1 MQNFISCYLIATSI
15 TSILIINVIM
25 MDNKQQIVGSSS
37 CNVCGHK
44 FVSNT
49 RLMSHM
55 QIHRTEPYKTCNICN
70 ESFDQEVSWRLHEE
84 KHLQSEHHIKSNL
97 IDCYICQKS
106 FSNNNNLKLHMYTHK
121 VAKPYK
127 CGKCEKGFKSGI
139 YLTMHEKSNI
149 CHKAVSIKGNLKID
163 EITNQEVNSNDVTK
177 SDDNSSLLD
186 LLDSDI
192 VGGRDI
198 SLLPSQIIPQPR
210 VKININIKTPAPLP
224 EKEEFMEITQT
235 MESSEYDEEAV
246 LVPERSQEDLDLA
259 KPRMKGIKFVSQ
271 TLKKHD
277 NGESAMCSIM

>member
-1 MQNFISCYLIATSI
+1 METKPK
-15 TSILIINVIM
+15 IIIR
-25 MDNKQQIVGSSS
+25 SS
-37 CNVCGHK
+37 CTVCGQS

-49 RLMSHM
+49 KLMSHM
-55 QIHRTEPYKTCNICN
+55 QIHKTEPYKTCNICC
-70 ESFDQEVSWRLHEE
+70 ESFDEEVSWTLHEK
-84 KHLQSEHHIKSNL
+84 KHKQSEHHIKSNL

-121 VAKPYK
+121 VIKPYK
-127 CGKCEKGFKSGI
+127 CEKCEKSFKSGI
-139 YLTMHEKSNI
+139 YLTMHEKANN
-149 CHKAVSIKGNLKID
+149 CHKAVSKKGNLEAH

-177 SDDNSSLLD
+177 SDDNSSLLE

-198 SLLPSQIIPQPR
+198 SLLSSPIITQSR

-246 LVPERSQEDLDLA
+246 LAPERSQEDLDLA
-259 KPRMKGIKFVSQ
+259 KPRMKGIKFASQ
-271 TLKKHD
+271 TLKKYD